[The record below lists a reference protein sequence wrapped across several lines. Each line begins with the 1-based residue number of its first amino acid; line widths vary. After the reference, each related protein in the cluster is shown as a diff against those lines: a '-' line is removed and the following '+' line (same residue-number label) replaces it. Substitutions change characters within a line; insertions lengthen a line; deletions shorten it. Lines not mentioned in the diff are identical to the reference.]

1 MRRVSDASLGTLD
14 RIRPLLLIVA
24 IFAGLAYGAF
34 LPNLVEDWFEALV
47 YVSLIVL
54 VFSLVLGA
62 QFGDVLHSLRNVRF
76 FSVAWFMNFVI
87 VPFLA
92 FALALIFLG
101 PYPAI
106 FVGFILYSIAPCT
119 DWFLIFTSMANGDV
133 PLGLALL
140 PTNLILQVVLIPVY
154 LFLFAGLIVPIQVDA
169 LVETFLVFIILPFA
183 LAGIARWSM
192 KKARSEEWRN
202 EVLGRSLPNLQVL
215 TLVVIIFFMFA
226 AQTDVILENIGPLS
240 IIFIPTAILFFVT
253 FSLVQ
258 LVSRGMKFKYG
269 ECALLSCTTI
279 ARNSP
284 IGLAIAV
291 GLFPDQPLI
300 QAAIIIP
307 EVIELPV
314 LLLVVRILNAI
325 RAKHYCHSP
334 DGAA

>member
-1 MRRVSDASLGTLD
+1 MLD

-24 IFAGLAYGAF
+24 IFAGLAFGAF
-34 LPNLVEDWFEALV
+34 LPGYVVQDWFEAVV
-47 YVSLIVL
+47 YVFLILL

-62 QFGDVLHSLRNVRF
+62 QFGDVLRSLKNIRF
-76 FSVAWFMNFVI
+76 FAVAWFLNFVV
-87 VPFLA
+87 VPLTA

-119 DWFLIFTSMANGDV
+119 DWFLIFTSMAKGDV

-140 PTNLILQVVLIPVY
+140 PTNLVLQVVLIPFY
-154 LFLFAGLIVPIQVDA
+154 LFLFAGLIVPFQISS
-169 LVETFLVFIILPFA
+169 LVETFAVFIVLPFV
-183 LAGIARWSM
+183 LAGILRWSM
-192 KKARSEEWRN
+192 VKARSREWRD
-202 EVLGRSLPNLQVL
+202 EVLGRTLPNLQVL

-226 AQTDVILENIGPLS
+226 AQTDVILNNAGPLS
-240 IIFIPTAILFFVT
+240 IIFVPTALLFLISFML
-253 FSLVQ
+253 SQ
-258 LVSRGMKFKYG
+258 LVSRKMSFRYG

-314 LLLVVRILNAI
+314 LLLVVRLLIVI
-325 RAKHYCHSP
+325 RGRFYCSSP
-334 DGAA
+334 DGADVKPQ